1 MWFRYSLTTVLK
13 NFSLKSNIYLLIMCF
28 SYKTVRQGCGWLWSI
43 QQEVFFPGAGN
54 ALAEQPRI
62 WVCVLCRLLQGLWL
76 WEMPGQSFGW
86 VCDRR
91 KLHLSEAPSRTRWE
105 DRRHWILWE
114 LRRAIAVPCISWAV
128 ITDLV
133 HALNLLQRQ
142 VQIVSSELFHF
153 LCLSWHEAAHWA
165 AVPQTSCATRDK
177 PTIYLLVIQKSPF
190 SA

>member
-1 MWFRYSLTTVLK
+1 MAGSGAFK
-13 NFSLKSNIYLLIMCF
+13 E
-28 SYKTVRQGCGWLWSI
+28 
-43 QQEVFFPGAGN
+43 EVFFPGAAN
-54 ALAEQPRI
+54 ALAERPHI

-105 DRRHWILWE
+105 DRRHRILWE

-133 HALNLLQRQ
+133 HALNLIQRQ
-142 VQIVSSELFHF
+142 VQIVSSELFSFSMSQLTWSSSLSCSTPDF
-153 LCLSWHEAAHWA
+153 LCHQG
-165 AVPQTSCATRDK
+165 QTNNILACYSKVTFQR
-177 PTIYLLVIQKSPF
+177 LKS
-190 SA
+190 